1 MAATVLQDGTVPA
14 RPQVVAVEAR
24 DRNGLKAMPSLNW
37 GISVSDPYSH
47 WHCSS
52 VVLRIRGTMPSLNLR
67 EMGVAAP
74 DPQLAL
80 LFCSVADPYWYGS
93 GLHL

>member
-14 RPQVVAVEAR
+14 HPQVVAVEAR

-37 GISVSDPYSH
+37 GTSVSDPDSH

-52 VVLRIRGTMPSLNLR
+52 AVLRIRDTMPSLNLR
-67 EMGVAAP
+67 EVSVSAP

-80 LFCSVADPYWYGS
+80 LFCSVAGP
-93 GLHL
+93 